1 MWCGGN
7 QRSVSKKELGSLN
20 FFKSQF
26 IFFYCMWTWVNFI
39 SPYYKIGIDVCEFD
53 FPQLRQ
59 PTLDIVI
66 YYYIIIIAKCKCA
79 PGLTMKCSFVP
90 LLYSFFVCVSQVPI
104 KRSYKFSNFAPE
116 LKTCNLLFWGKLCRV
131 RLLIWYTIMS
141 YNVSRVFRIT
151 WNDTEMFVLIQVHN
165 LF

>member
-1 MWCGGN
+1 MEAAWDIKGM
-7 QRSVSKKELGSLN
+7 QWTAKSKKEKKNLQKNIPFFMHASSPWPCCQCSKDVVWWEPEVGVEKRTWIPE

-90 LLYSFFVCVSQVPI
+90 LLFFFCVCHKSL
-104 KRSYKFSNFAPE
+104 
-116 LKTCNLLFWGKLCRV
+116 LKDRISSRTLLP
-131 RLLIWYTIMS
+131 
-141 YNVSRVFRIT
+141 N
-151 WNDTEMFVLIQVHN
+151 
-165 LF
+165 